1 MEQETKR
8 QLLEQALDAL
18 CKVAGRN
25 ITVFLPEDKAEQI
38 PYLKREIIK
47 TTEAIKNG

>member
-8 QLLEQALDAL
+8 ELLEQALDAL
-18 CKVAGRN
+18 CKVAGRD
-25 ITVFLPEDKAEQI
+25 ITVFLPEDKAKQI